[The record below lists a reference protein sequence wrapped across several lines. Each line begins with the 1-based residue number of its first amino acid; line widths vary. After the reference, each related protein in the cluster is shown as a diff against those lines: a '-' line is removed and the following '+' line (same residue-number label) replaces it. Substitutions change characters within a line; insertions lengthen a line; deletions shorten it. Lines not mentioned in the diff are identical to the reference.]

1 MVQKKSLIWSV
12 IGKLSKWR
20 EKVTSHAQNLHLKLK
35 QLAPSFESILAVW
48 LKKPFFKNNTFL
60 FFYIESSSFQHL
72 IEFCET
78 FQNFNSFSLFRQLLF
93 SFFFYWWSDW
103 VEILYISNRLWK
115 FHFSI
120 LKNKKVLF
128 LKYFFKLLSISKQK
142 GFVYD
147 PIFNEGFAMPSLK
160 VLRWIK
166 HSSKTS
172 LDTSLINFKQVESN

>member
-1 MVQKKSLIWSV
+1 MHGAKKSLLWSV

-93 SFFFYWWSDW
+93 SFFSIGGLIELKFCTFQTDSESFTFLSWKTKRFYS
-103 VEILYISNRLWK
+103 
-115 FHFSI
+115 
-120 LKNKKVLF
+120 
-128 LKYFFKLLSISKQK
+128 
-142 GFVYD
+142 
-147 PIFNEGFAMPSLK
+147 
-160 VLRWIK
+160 
-166 HSSKTS
+166 
-172 LDTSLINFKQVESN
+172 

>member
-1 MVQKKSLIWSV
+1 MSREERSKKCMVQKKSLIWSV

-93 SFFFYWWSDW
+93 SFFSIGGLIELKFCTFQTDSESFTFLSWKTKRFYS
-103 VEILYISNRLWK
+103 
-115 FHFSI
+115 
-120 LKNKKVLF
+120 
-128 LKYFFKLLSISKQK
+128 
-142 GFVYD
+142 
-147 PIFNEGFAMPSLK
+147 
-160 VLRWIK
+160 
-166 HSSKTS
+166 
-172 LDTSLINFKQVESN
+172 